1 MKEGG
6 GEMRLKISFAVLLC
20 LALLGCGGGGGGD
33 NSPPSAT
40 GTFSRTDLPFGG
52 GTVQITVTVNDP
64 SGVAFAEVDISPRL
78 QGFVPIALSVQ
89 NQKTVTSTVTIS
101 LPLNS
106 GVSDAVYRVTVKA
119 RDALGNEGTVVIGT
133 ITVRSPLSAL
143 PSLPNPS
150 GAFAD

>member
-1 MKEGG
+1 
-6 GEMRLKISFAVLLC
+6 MRLKISFAVLLC

-64 SGVAFAEVDISPRL
+64 SGVAFAEVDISPRPS
-78 QGFVPIALSVQ
+78 GFSPIALIAQ
-89 NQKTVTSTVTIS
+89 NQKTVTDTVMIS

-106 GVSDAVYRVTVKA
+106 GVSDAVYRVTVTA
-119 RDALGNEGTVVIGT
+119 RDTLGNEGTVFIGT
-133 ITVRSPLSAL
+133 VTVRSPLGAL

-150 GAFAD
+150 GAFVD

>member
-6 GEMRLKISFAVLLC
+6 GKMRLKISFAVLLC

-64 SGVAFAEVDISPRL
+64 SGVAFAEVDISPRHL
-78 QGFVPIALSVQ
+78 GCVRCCLSGDSQGKGRFGQ
-89 NQKTVTSTVTIS
+89 
-101 LPLNS
+101 
-106 GVSDAVYRVTVKA
+106 
-119 RDALGNEGTVVIGT
+119 
-133 ITVRSPLSAL
+133 
-143 PSLPNPS
+143 
-150 GAFAD
+150 